1 VNPSDLAEFNRL
13 RRRLAISVIALACVT
28 VVGVVGF
35 ALIGRS
41 EHGLLDAL
49 YMTVIT
55 LTTVGFGEIIDMSN
69 SPGGRAFTLAL
80 LLVGFAIVLYAVPML
95 TAFVI
100 EGQLLNV
107 FARRRMEKSIAGM
120 SDHYVV
126 TAGAAEAGHVVDEL
140 VKTGRQ
146 VVLVSPE
153 GTPPPETES
162 TMPVVTGDPTDDS
175 ALTDAGIERAAGFV
189 ACMESEKDNILAVL
203 TARRLAPEVR
213 IVAATER
220 AETEGKLLTAGVN
233 AVVSPNRIGGLRM
246 ASEMVR
252 PKVVSFLDKMLRD
265 EEGGLRVEEVTVQ
278 PDTSVVGRSLESLKI
293 GEVEGTLVM
302 ALRGAGSGQYQ
313 FKPAQTT
320 TLEPGMTLIVMTNV
334 EGRNRLERLLQG
346 ARFSRT

>member
-1 VNPSDLAEFNRL
+1 MPRCSVNPRDLAEFNRL
-13 RRRLAISVIALACVT
+13 RRRLAISVVALVCVT

-35 ALIGRS
+35 AVIGSS

-49 YMTVIT
+49 YMTIIT
-55 LTTVGFGEIIDMSN
+55 LTTVGFAEIIDMSN

-80 LLVGFAIVLYAVPML
+80 LLVGFAIVLYAVPMM

-107 FARRRMEKSIAGM
+107 FERRRMEKSIAAM

-126 TAGAAEAGHVVDEL
+126 TAGAAEAGHVVEEL
-140 VKTGRQ
+140 VKTGRR

-153 GTPPPETES
+153 GTRPPETGS
-162 TMPVVTGDPTDDS
+162 AVPVVTGDPTDDS

-203 TARRLAPEVR
+203 TARRLAPKLR

-220 AETEGKLLTAGVN
+220 AETEGKLLTAGVD

-252 PKVVSFLDKMLRD
+252 PKVVSFLDNMLRD
-265 EEGGLRVEEVTVQ
+265 EKGGLRVEEVTVQ
-278 PDTSVVGRSLESLKI
+278 PETSVVGESLES
-293 GEVEGTLVM
+293 
-302 ALRGAGSGQYQ
+302 R
-313 FKPAQTT
+313 
-320 TLEPGMTLIVMTNV
+320 LEPGMTLIVMTNV
-334 EGRNRLERLLQG
+334 EGRNRLEKLLQG
-346 ARFSRT
+346 ARFSRP